1 MPRMIRFSSIA
12 LTLLCCTSA
21 LPALA
26 QQNPPEPRSEAAAH
40 PQGPKFTLS
49 SSELVDGEALT
60 TDLRCTRSG
69 GDGVSPP
76 LSWEGAPADTQAYAI
91 VMQHY
96 PNGTYPGVNEPS
108 HYWLV
113 WNIPADTDGVAR
125 GNPDSLG
132 VEGSDKDVRST
143 GYTPPCSPAGAGT
156 HEYTIWVYALD
167 GPLNDLPQQDD
178 INISWPDVMSALNG
192 PILAGDSITFL
203 N

>member
-1 MPRMIRFSSIA
+1 MTRFPA
-12 LTLLCCTSA
+12 LTLALLCCTTALSA
-21 LPALA
+21 VA
-26 QQNPPEPRSEAAAH
+26 QQTPPPKLGEEATAH
-40 PQGPKFTLS
+40 AVGPKFTVTS
-49 SSELVDGEALT
+49 SALLDGAALPD
-60 TDLRCTRSG
+60 DLRCTRSG

-76 LSWEGAPADTQAYAI
+76 LSWENVPADTQAYAI

-113 WNIPADTDGVAR
+113 WNIPADADGVAR
-125 GNPDSLG
+125 GNPSSLG
-132 VEGSDKDVRST
+132 VEGSDKDLRAT

-167 GPLNDLPQQDD
+167 APLANLPEQDD
-178 INISWPDVMSALNG
+178 IGTGWTDVMAALKG
-192 PILAGDSITFL
+192 HVLAGDSISFL